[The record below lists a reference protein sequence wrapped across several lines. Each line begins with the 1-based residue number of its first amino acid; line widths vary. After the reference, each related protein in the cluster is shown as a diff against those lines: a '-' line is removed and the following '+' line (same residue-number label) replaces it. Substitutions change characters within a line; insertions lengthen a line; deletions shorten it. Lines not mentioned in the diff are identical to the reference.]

1 MHVQRLIQQTKP
13 RWHQRL
19 MSLFMGRAG
28 EKVMFIFFW
37 VNSWLTYATYYLM
50 IAPLVGTYWQHL
62 VYVVANAG
70 MYVCFVTASVTEC
83 GLVPTGGKQ
92 QVEHAPNPNP
102 DPDHWPS
109 PNPNPDHWP

>member
-92 QVEHAPNPNP
+92 QVRVRV
-102 DPDHWPS
+102 
-109 PNPNPDHWP
+109 